1 MAQRQR
7 LSVMRWLLAGFD
19 DFIDFVVVPSLESIA
34 CNIFATKQGL
44 EFGVWEWGHQHALWD
59 VHRHTYNAKQ
69 KNISRPSL
77 AVATLPGVIRADG
90 VWRSG
95 TKAERKLEPVS
106 Q

>member
-1 MAQRQR
+1 MGQR
-7 LSVMRWLLAGFD
+7 LDEVAPRVFD
-19 DFIDFVVVPSLESIA
+19 DCIDFVVVPSLESIA

-77 AVATLPGVIRADG
+77 AAATLPGVIRAVMEFG
-90 VWRSG
+90 EAGPRRSASW
-95 TKAERKLEPVS
+95 TRS
-106 Q
+106 RNR